1 MSEKC
6 VDCYRRGFKEGV
18 EAALEQASR
27 GELSQEWAQRGLH
40 PRAMADGGLVLNPT
54 LALLGEEGPELVIP
68 LTKKPMKK
76 SPYRKE
82 LTRQQRF
89 VEKNHPRMTFKAK
102 AAKAH
107 ALTRAELGLRKKR
120 SS

>member
-40 PRAMADGGLVLNPT
+40 PRAMAEGGLVTRPT
-54 LALLGEEGPELVIP
+54 LALLGEAGPELVIP
-68 LTKKPMKK
+68 IKKKRKVSKYQREFGRQMKK
-76 SPYRKE
+76 LKAA
-82 LTRQQRF
+82 
-89 VEKNHPRMTFKAK
+89 HPRTKVTQLMARGHTATRKA
-102 AAKAH
+102 
-107 ALTRAELGLRKKR
+107 LGMKR
-120 SS
+120 RSK